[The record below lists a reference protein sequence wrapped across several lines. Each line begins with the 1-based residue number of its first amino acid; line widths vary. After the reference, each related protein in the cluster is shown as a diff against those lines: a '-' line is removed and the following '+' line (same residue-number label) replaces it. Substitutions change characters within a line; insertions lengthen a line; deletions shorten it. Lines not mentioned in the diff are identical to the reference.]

1 MNRRF
6 RWLAAGL
13 AIVLALRL
21 FPVPTGLVGQAVL
34 ARMAPP
40 TGEFPLQAKGI
51 RYRFPFTVSLYS
63 ARLPGVPSLSSPRI
77 DIDFSPWALMAG
89 HLQIASIESPSLRI
103 SSQAEL
109 EPFLAT
115 LTRLDSVPLRNWFPT
130 QYLPNRIQLKQL
142 EVRDPDGV
150 LLVICRNLSLRRMGD
165 ELALSI
171 DSTSLLGALPIR
183 SVQARGKLPFSLD
196 TLGGELPGGR
206 FSGKMP
212 MKDSCLRLHLGFAM
226 DLSRWPLG
234 LGPARVRGH
243 LRSEGIRLDLPLDG
257 RPMRLDGNI
266 RSDSVE
272 LTDLP
277 YLHDSWFRQFV
288 PELRHVRFAS
298 GSIGLRGLTPKHLL
312 LQIQQ
317 QGDTARIQG
326 KGQLGLDGSLSLRL
340 RAGLRHD
347 YAATRPALLR
357 MALLPGADGCSY
369 TSVQVSGDLRE
380 IHFSPTSEA
389 IADAAASPFH
399 ALSEL
404 LH

>member
-1 MNRRF
+1 MKRRF

-21 FPVPTGLVGQAVL
+21 FPVPTGPVGQAVL

-40 TGEFPLQAKGI
+40 SGEFPLQAKAI
-51 RYRFPFTVSLYS
+51 RYRIPFTVSLYG
-63 ARLPGVPSLSSPRI
+63 ARLPGEPSLSSPRI
-77 DIDFSPWALMAG
+77 DIDFSPWALLAG
-89 HLQIASIESPSLRI
+89 HLQIASISSPSLRI
-103 SSQAEL
+103 GTTAGL
-109 EPFLAT
+109 EPCRTALAK
-115 LTRLDSVPLRNWFPT
+115 LSSVPLRNWFPT
-130 QYLPNRIQLKQL
+130 QFLPNRIRLEQL

-150 LLVICRNLSLRRMGD
+150 LLVICRNLSLRRRG
-165 ELALSI
+165 EVLALSV
-171 DSTSLLGALPIR
+171 DSTSLLGALPVR

-196 TLGGELPGGR
+196 TLEGKLPGGQ

-226 DLSRWPLG
+226 DLARWPLG
-234 LGPARVRGH
+234 LGPARLRGH

-257 RPMRLDGNI
+257 RPMRLDGDI

-277 YLHDSWFRQFV
+277 YLHDNWYRQFV

-298 GSIGLRGLTPKHLL
+298 GNIGLRGLTPRHLL
-312 LQIQQ
+312 LQVQQ

-340 RAGLRHD
+340 RVGLRHD

-357 MALLPGADGCSY
+357 MALLPGTEGCSY
-369 TSVQVSGDLRE
+369 TSVQVGGDLRE
-380 IHFSPTSEA
+380 IRFSPTSEA
-389 IADAAASPFH
+389 VADAAASPFH